1 MKSLKKYIKEI
12 ILQEN
17 KKQSNKPPSWV
28 KKGINV
34 KFKNTKGKN
43 KGTVAVKNI
52 KGPFTLVDTNNDG
65 EGDTA
70 VNHDE
75 LEKDNE
81 ES

>member
-1 MKSLKKYIKEI
+1 MKSLKSYIKEI
-12 ILQEN
+12 IIQEN

-28 KKGINV
+28 ENGIDV

-52 KGPFTLVDTNNDG
+52 GGPFTLVDTNNDG

-70 VNHDE
+70 VNH
-75 LEKDNE
+75 KDLSKPNE
-81 ES
+81 